1 MKDFSKD
8 WWAQLTELPQQ
19 GVDRIDLKWNLLL
32 CQWLD
37 DDPAVPVAGEENPSL
52 PVLSEGILAVT
63 ADLARTLDLM
73 PSITIS
79 L

>member
-1 MKDFSKD
+1 MKDFSQD
-8 WWAQLTELPQQ
+8 RCSQLTELPQQ

-37 DDPAVPVAGEENPSL
+37 DDPAVPVEGEENPSL
-52 PVLSEGILAVT
+52 PVLNEGILAVT
-63 ADLARTLDLM
+63 ADLAHMLDLM

>member
-8 WWAQLTELPQQ
+8 WCTQLTELLQQ

-37 DDPAVPVAGEENPSL
+37 EDPAVPVEGEENPSL
-52 PVLSEGILAVT
+52 PVLDEEVLAVT

>member
-8 WWAQLTELPQQ
+8 WCTQLTELLQQ

-37 DDPAVPVAGEENPSL
+37 EEPAVPVEREENPSL
-52 PVLSEGILAVT
+52 PVLSEEVLAVT
-63 ADLARTLDLM
+63 ADLAHTLDLM

>member
-8 WWAQLTELPQQ
+8 WCKQLTELLQK
-19 GVDRIDLKWNLLL
+19 GVDRTDLKWNLLL

-37 DDPAVPVAGEENPSL
+37 DDPALPVEGEENPSL
-52 PVLSEGILAVT
+52 PVLNEEILAVT
-63 ADLARTLDLM
+63 ADLACMFDLM